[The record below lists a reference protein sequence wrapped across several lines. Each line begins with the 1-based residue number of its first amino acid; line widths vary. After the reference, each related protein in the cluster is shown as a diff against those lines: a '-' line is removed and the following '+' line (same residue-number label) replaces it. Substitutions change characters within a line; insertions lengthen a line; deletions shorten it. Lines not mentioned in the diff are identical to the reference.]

1 MARALGCVAAA
12 LVVNLG
18 SGYVAMAEEIL
29 DFDDVHAGVK
39 KQRGGGGPERVGS
52 VYGLVR
58 RDSWERVQVRLKQ
71 NVAFSPRNEKH
82 PYLLK
87 GLVQCGGCG
96 SRYVGDAWHGR
107 FYYRCS
113 SRCKRLPAIRE
124 SQLEKL
130 VVEPLERKALS
141 PI

>member
-96 SRYVGDAWHGR
+96 SRYEIGR
-107 FYYRCS
+107 ASCRD
-113 SRCKRLPAIRE
+113 RGE
-124 SQLEKL
+124 
-130 VVEPLERKALS
+130 
-141 PI
+141 